1 MECQLGCN
9 GTLNATLVIP
19 GVSSHSAR
27 PWMGENPFFKLKE
40 LSEFLSKNEIKDY
53 EIDGLIYKQVI
64 TVTRING
71 GVANNVTPPD
81 ITLNV
86 NFRFVPSFSA
96 EDAEKYITDELQKF
110 GNVSVKDISVGA
122 LPNKNLDIINDFI
135 NSTGL
140 KVTPKQG
147 WTDVARFTNDGIPA
161 LNFGPGDPLLAHTSD
176 EFVIKNEILESYE
189 ILNKFLESVT

>member
-1 MECQLGCN
+1 MKEFTSTV
-9 GTLNATLVIP
+9 TLTFDINNHEAIDKNDYVRLL
-19 GVSSHSAR
+19 
-27 PWMGENPFFKLKE
+27 KLQY
-40 LSEFLSKNEIKDY
+40 LDLYNLEIKDY

-71 GVANNVTPPD
+71 GVANNVTPPN